1 MSSQLIFTD
10 ASSNH
15 DFILDASDG
24 VRLYVLKSFL
34 SYSSDFFKNLYGE
47 IGSSPVPIL
56 KIAER
61 GCTMLTIVPFCY
73 PGTPPPPNSFD
84 GLVDTLLT
92 IRKYLMQDIE
102 TRVEAALLASQLTT
116 NEPLR
121 IFAIAIHCKWEGLAR
136 GAAKQALRLPL
147 RDELPFVPEL
157 TLIPASAYHLAVDA
171 LDPPTFFYLIRPS
184 NPSTCSAC
192 EERLVRQTVVLPN
205 GSSGD
210 AHGHQWNFTYAEAL
224 REQVRRTPGRVRLE
238 ESSGLDNVMEAATKC
253 PLQRYS
259 VVINRIEAVVDI
271 LERLIEQVCGAND
284 NLIVDTNTIA

>member
-1 MSSQLIFTD
+1 MDSTPEQ
-10 ASSNH
+10 
-15 DFILDASDG
+15 
-24 VRLYVLKSFL
+24 
-34 SYSSDFFKNLYGE
+34 YGE
-47 IGSSPVPIL
+47 IGSPPVPIL

-157 TLIPASAYHLAVDA
+157 TLIPASAYHRLLQYHSACSKVAVDT
-171 LDPPTFFYLIRPS
+171 LNPPTFLYLIGGRPS

-192 EERLVRQTVVLPN
+192 EERRVRQTVVLPN
-205 GSSGD
+205 GSSGE

-238 ESSGLDNVMEAATKC
+238 ESSGLDNVMKAATKC

-284 NLIVDTNTIA
+284 NLIVDTNTTA